1 MSLDSSYIVTKANSH
16 QSHVTWGKFR
26 SCGLFSWPY
35 YILDF
40 LTKRGNN
47 TPPFNQPVIKFTVPT
62 FKVNSSNT
70 YERSKWVVF
79 VVINNN
85 LVVSK
90 ITSVV
95 TVVER

>member
-1 MSLDSSYIVTKANSH
+1 MVSFN
-16 QSHVTWGKFR
+16 
-26 SCGLFSWPY
+26 WPY

-47 TPPFNQPVIKFTVPT
+47 TPPFNEPVIKFTVPT

-70 YERSKWVVF
+70 YECSKLVLV

-95 TVVER
+95 TVERFGKTSNDYEVFYCLSAYNN